1 LNEKSYIENKR
12 LACSAINPINGEK
25 IPVFI
30 NDDESLFGARN
41 ANGVPNLDARIG

>member
-12 LACSAINPINGEK
+12 LACSAINPTNGEK